1 MTYKIINFGKIR
13 IKTKRE
19 KHDYHHHQYHQ
30 EQMLIISRHEST
42 WVYLDFKYGLMNFKS
57 IKLVQ
62 YKVCFVYPFPDV
74 FQRKF
79 ILCSSETIICKLSA
93 AVQLSWLKYTE
104 AKTMRLK
111 SIRISQLHMCIATD
125 FHLTPANILKYRQF
139 VKRHCSMATYSKHL
153 DFQLKSCISLF
164 PIPKDL
170 LSNLIKTLRSLFSKP
185 PLSSQPFFF
194 FFYPSLFQI
203 YSVTSI
209 VFCVFFFLARIL
221 NGFSFNGSSPGRI
234 VHLYILQLYIV
245 ARFINSIVIICF
257 CLSLSL

>member
-1 MTYKIINFGKIR
+1 
-13 IKTKRE
+13 
-19 KHDYHHHQYHQ
+19 
-30 EQMLIISRHEST
+30 MLIISRHEST

-164 PIPKDL
+164 PIPEDL

-185 PLSSQPFFF
+185 PLLSQPFFF
-194 FFYPSLFQI
+194 FFFNPSLFQI

-209 VFCVFFFLARIL
+209 VFCGFFLARIL

-245 ARFINSIVIICF
+245 ARFINSIVIISVF
-257 CLSLSL
+257 VSLTVT

>member
-1 MTYKIINFGKIR
+1 
-13 IKTKRE
+13 
-19 KHDYHHHQYHQ
+19 
-30 EQMLIISRHEST
+30 
-42 WVYLDFKYGLMNFKS
+42 MNFKS

-93 AVQLSWLKYTE
+93 AVQLSWLKYSE
-104 AKTMRLK
+104 AKTRRLK

-139 VKRHCSMATYSKHL
+139 VKRHCSLATYSKHL

-164 PIPKDL
+164 PFPEDL

-185 PLSSQPFFF
+185 PLLSQPFFF
-194 FFYPSLFQI
+194 LTFFLILDLFCN
-203 YSVTSI
+203 
-209 VFCVFFFLARIL
+209 FNGFFF
-221 NGFSFNGSSPGRI
+221 FFFFWPGSLMASHSMALTL
-234 VHLYILQLYIV
+234 VELYISIFCNYTQLQGLLI
-245 ARFINSIVIICF
+245 
-257 CLSLSL
+257 LQ

>member
-1 MTYKIINFGKIR
+1 
-13 IKTKRE
+13 
-19 KHDYHHHQYHQ
+19 
-30 EQMLIISRHEST
+30 
-42 WVYLDFKYGLMNFKS
+42 MNFKS

-104 AKTMRLK
+104 AKTRRLK

-139 VKRHCSMATYSKHL
+139 VKRHCSLATYSKHL

-164 PIPKDL
+164 PIPEDL

-185 PLSSQPFFF
+185 PLLSQPFFF
-194 FFYPSLFQI
+194 FLHPSLFYI
-203 YSVTSI
+203 CSVTSI
-209 VFCVFFFLARIL
+209 VFFFFLARIL
-221 NGFSFNGSSPGRI
+221 NGLSFNGSNPGRI
-234 VHLYILQLYIV
+234 VQLYILQLYTV
-245 ARFINSIVIICF
+245 ARFINSIVIISVYVCPSHCTF
-257 CLSLSL
+257 RQWYLEYIEAYSPWNPYAYHSVYKECAQKMCIK

>member
-1 MTYKIINFGKIR
+1 MTYKIINFGKVR

-194 FFYPSLFQI
+194 FFLSFFILDLFCNFN
-203 YSVTSI
+203 S
-209 VFCVFFFLARIL
+209 FLCFFFLP
-221 NGFSFNGSSPGRI
+221 GSLMASHSMALAL
-234 VHLYILQLYIV
+234 VELYISIFCNYTQLQGLLI
-245 ARFINSIVIICF
+245 
-257 CLSLSL
+257 LQ